1 MKKDYE
7 KQAKSCKATAKAC
20 AKRKDMNL
28 ATFYEKAAQGFKL
41 KAQGKDRRSDMI
53 VRKNKHT
60 YTVETT
66 TGQVL
71 YETKSQEEAE
81 KVLAYLRE
89 KARQ

>member
-7 KQAKSCKATAKAC
+7 NQAKSCKAAAKAC

-41 KAQGKDRRSDMI
+41 KAQGKRRSDMI

-66 TGQVL
+66 TGQVIF
-71 YETKSQEEAE
+71 ETKSQEEAE

-89 KARQ
+89 KANQ

>member
-1 MKKDYE
+1 MEKKYE
-7 KQAKSCKATAKAC
+7 KQARSCKAMATAC
-20 AKRKDMNL
+20 TKRKNYTL
-28 ATFYEKAAQGFKL
+28 ATFYEKASKGFEL
-41 KAQGKDRRSDMI
+41 KAEGKDRRTQMVI
-53 VRKNKHT
+53 RKNKHT

-66 TGQVL
+66 TGQVI